1 MKKISIIVP
10 CFNEEEV
17 LPMFYKEM
25 KKIMEKMKK
34 NSFELIFVNDGSNDK
49 TLEVIK
55 KFATKDKRIRF
66 ISFTKNFGKE
76 AAMLAGLDY
85 CTGDY
90 VAVMDA
96 DLQDPPHLIEKM
108 VKIIEEEGYECVGTR
123 RVTRKGEPPI
133 RSFFARTF
141 YKFINKISDVEMID
155 GARDFRLMTRRMVN
169 SIISMREYN
178 RYSKGLWNLPGFKT
192 KWLGYENLK
201 RQAGTTK
208 WTFLNLCTYAL
219 ECIVDFTNFP
229 LVVAFFIGIFLC
241 FISLIVLIFY
251 FINNFNFNYLLV
263 FLLLMIGGTQL
274 IFSGIIG
281 LYFSKTYT
289 EIKKRPIYVINE
301 TEKEDKNV

>member
-17 LPMFYKEM
+17 LPLFYKEM
-25 KKIMEKMKK
+25 KKTMDVMKK
-34 NSFELIFVNDGSNDK
+34 NSFELIFVNDGSSDK

-55 KFATKDKRIRF
+55 KFASKDKRIRF

-90 VAVMDA
+90 IAVMDA
-96 DLQDPPHLIEKM
+96 DLQDPPYLIEEM

-133 RSFFARTF
+133 RSLFARAF

-155 GARDFRLMTRRMVN
+155 GARDFRLMTRRMVD

-201 RQAGTTK
+201 RQAGKTK
-208 WTFLNLCTYAL
+208 WTFSNLCTYAL

-229 LVVAFFIGIFLC
+229 LVVASFIGTILC
-241 FISLIVLIFY
+241 LISLIMLVLY
-251 FINNFNFNYLLV
+251 FINNYNFNYMIV
-263 FLLLMIGGTQL
+263 FLILMVGGIQL

-281 LYFSKTYT
+281 LYFSKAYT
-289 EIKKRPIYVINE
+289 EIKKRPIYIINE
-301 TEKEDKNV
+301 TEKEK